1 MEGKVDESALDLY
14 RQSSSDRLEWTL
26 LDDQNQNEQGE
37 KQIVENQMDE
47 KLVRYLYSVEDQQ
60 TSNQKTTLESMSQK
74 TNQLFEVVQSQLMNS
89 EHPLAQIASRFTFYF
104 VKHYTNQILF
114 DEKTN
119 DYYLIKTPHLNNE
132 IQYISASEK
141 ASIEAKIQQKT
152 AKNQSKTDSNYID
165 T

>member
-1 MEGKVDESALDLY
+1 M
-14 RQSSSDRLEWTL
+14 
-26 LDDQNQNEQGE
+26 
-37 KQIVENQMDE
+37 
-47 KLVRYLYSVEDQQ
+47 
-60 TSNQKTTLESMSQK
+60 
-74 TNQLFEVVQSQLMNS
+74 
-89 EHPLAQIASRFTFYF
+89 AQIASRFTFYF